1 MQDNSRK
8 KPFRR
13 IGELAKTAGVS
24 TDTLRHYERK
34 GVLGKPGR
42 STNGY
47 REYLEGALDRV
58 RLVRRA
64 LSVGFTLDELSSVL
78 KVRDRGGVPC
88 QRVRE
93 LAVEKLSAVESQ
105 LSELSTLRDELRSTL
120 KDWDT
125 RLARTGPGASA
136 GLLEALA
143 STAIN
148 HTAKPI
154 RLAPGKRNLK
164 KQGVNHD

>member
-47 REYLEGALDRV
+47 REYSEGALDRV

-64 LSVGFTLDELSSVL
+64 LAVGFTLDELSSVL

-148 HTAKPI
+148 HTTKPI
-154 RLAPGKRNLK
+154 RSAPGKRNLK

>member
-47 REYLEGALDRV
+47 REYSEGALDRV

-64 LSVGFTLDELSSVL
+64 LAVGFTLDELSSVL

-136 GLLEALA
+136 GLLDALA

-154 RLAPGKRNLK
+154 RLVSGKRNLK
-164 KQGVNHD
+164 K

>member
-1 MQDNSRK
+1 MQDTRNK
-8 KPFRR
+8 TVRR
-13 IGELAKTAGVS
+13 IGELAKSAGVS

-47 REYLEGALDRV
+47 REYSTEALVRV

-64 LSVGFTLDELSSVL
+64 LAVGFTLNELSSVL

-93 LAVEKLSAVESQ
+93 LAAEKLSGIESR
-105 LSELSTLRDELRSTL
+105 LSELSILRDELRTTL

-125 RLARTGPGASA
+125 RLARTDPGASA

-143 STAIN
+143 SSAIN
-148 HTAKPI
+148 HSNDSI
-154 RLAPGKRNLK
+154 RSAPGQRNLK
-164 KQGVNHD
+164 QKGVKHD

>member
-1 MQDNSRK
+1 MHDNSRNK
-8 KPFRR
+8 SVRR

-34 GVLGKPGR
+34 GVLGQPRR

-47 REYLEGALDRV
+47 REYSEGAADRV

-64 LSVGFTLDELSSVL
+64 LAVGFTLDELSSVL

-93 LAVEKLSAVESQ
+93 LAAEKLSGIESQ
-105 LSELSTLRDELRSTL
+105 LSELSTLRDELQSTL
-120 KDWDT
+120 KDWDR
-125 RLARTGPGASA
+125 RLARTGPDASA

-143 STAIN
+143 SNAIN
-148 HTAKPI
+148 HPDKPI
-154 RLAPGKRNLK
+154 HSSAGKRNLK
-164 KQGVNHD
+164 KKGVKS

>member
-1 MQDNSRK
+1 VQDNSRNK
-8 KPFRR
+8 TVRR

-47 REYLEGALDRV
+47 REYSEGALDRV

-64 LSVGFTLDELSSVL
+64 LALGFTLDELSSVL

-88 QRVRE
+88 RRVRE
-93 LAVEKLSAVESQ
+93 LAAEKLSGIESQ
-105 LSELSTLRDELRSTL
+105 LGEMLTLRDELRSTL

-125 RLARTGPGASA
+125 RLARTDPGASA

-143 STAIN
+143 SSAIN
-148 HTAKPI
+148 HTNKPI
-154 RLAPGKRNLK
+154 RSATGKRNLK
-164 KQGVNHD
+164 RKGVKS

>member
-1 MQDNSRK
+1 MQDNSRNK
-8 KPFRR
+8 NVRR
-13 IGELAKTAGVS
+13 IGELAKAAGVS

-34 GVLGKPGR
+34 GVLGRPGR

-47 REYLEGALDRV
+47 REYSEGALDRV

-64 LSVGFTLDELSSVL
+64 LAVGFTLNELGSVL

-88 QRVRE
+88 RRVRE
-93 LAVEKLSAVESQ
+93 LAGEKLSGIESQ

-125 RLARTGPGASA
+125 RLARTGLGASA

-143 STAIN
+143 SSAVN
-148 HTAKPI
+148 HGNEPI
-154 RLAPGKRNLK
+154 RSAPGKRNLK
-164 KQGVNHD
+164 RKGVKS

>member
-1 MQDNSRK
+1 VQDNSRK

-47 REYLEGALDRV
+47 REYSEGALDRV

-64 LSVGFTLDELSSVL
+64 LAVGFTLDELSSVL

-136 GLLEALA
+136 GLLDALA

-154 RLAPGKRNLK
+154 RLVSGKRNLK
-164 KQGVNHD
+164 K

>member
-1 MQDNSRK
+1 VHDNSRNK
-8 KPFRR
+8 SVRR

-47 REYLEGALDRV
+47 REYSEGAADRV

-64 LSVGFTLDELSSVL
+64 LAVGFTLDELSSVL

-93 LAVEKLSAVESQ
+93 LAAEKLSGIESQ
-105 LSELSTLRDELRSTL
+105 LSELSTLRDELQSTL
-120 KDWDT
+120 KDWDR
-125 RLARTGPGASA
+125 RLARTGPDASA

-143 STAIN
+143 SNAIN
-148 HTAKPI
+148 HPDKPL
-154 RLAPGKRNLK
+154 RSSAGKRNLK
-164 KQGVNHD
+164 KKGIKS